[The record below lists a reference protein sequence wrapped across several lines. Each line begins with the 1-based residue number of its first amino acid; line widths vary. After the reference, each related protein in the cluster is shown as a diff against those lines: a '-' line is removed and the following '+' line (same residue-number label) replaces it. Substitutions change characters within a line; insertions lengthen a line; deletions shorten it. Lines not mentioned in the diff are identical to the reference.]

1 MAVLERNILRLAVWE
16 IGRGEVPVAVAIDEA
31 VSLAKR
37 YASPEAATLV
47 NGVLGKIAR
56 EQGIGTIDQTRLQ
69 EVAAELERLRA
80 DLERDDLTPEQAVE
94 LLERMT
100 VVVHEAVEAL
110 EARAESLEDEGEP
123 Q

>member
-1 MAVLERNILRLAVWE
+1 M
-16 IGRGEVPVAVAIDEA
+16 
-31 VSLAKR
+31 
-37 YASPEAATLV
+37 
-47 NGVLGKIAR
+47 
-56 EQGIGTIDQTRLQ
+56 Q
-69 EVAAELERLRA
+69 EVAGELERLRT

-110 EARAESLEDEGEP
+110 EARAESLEDERGP

>member
-1 MAVLERNILRLAVWE
+1 
-16 IGRGEVPVAVAIDEA
+16 
-31 VSLAKR
+31 
-37 YASPEAATLV
+37 
-47 NGVLGKIAR
+47 
-56 EQGIGTIDQTRLQ
+56 LQ
-69 EVAAELERLRA
+69 EVAGELERLRT

-110 EARAESLEDEGEP
+110 EARAESLEDERGP

>member
-1 MAVLERNILRLAVWE
+1 
-16 IGRGEVPVAVAIDEA
+16 
-31 VSLAKR
+31 
-37 YASPEAATLV
+37 
-47 NGVLGKIAR
+47 
-56 EQGIGTIDQTRLQ
+56 LQ
-69 EVAAELERLRA
+69 EVAGELERLRV

-110 EARAESLEDEGEP
+110 EARVESLEDERGV

>member
-1 MAVLERNILRLAVWE
+1 
-16 IGRGEVPVAVAIDEA
+16 
-31 VSLAKR
+31 
-37 YASPEAATLV
+37 
-47 NGVLGKIAR
+47 
-56 EQGIGTIDQTRLQ
+56 LQ
-69 EVAAELERLRA
+69 EVAGELERLRA

-110 EARAESLEDEGEP
+110 EARAESLEEDREP

>member
-1 MAVLERNILRLAVWE
+1 M
-16 IGRGEVPVAVAIDEA
+16 
-31 VSLAKR
+31 
-37 YASPEAATLV
+37 
-47 NGVLGKIAR
+47 
-56 EQGIGTIDQTRLQ
+56 Q
-69 EVAAELERLRA
+69 EVAGELERLRA

-110 EARAESLEDEGEP
+110 EARAESLEDERGA